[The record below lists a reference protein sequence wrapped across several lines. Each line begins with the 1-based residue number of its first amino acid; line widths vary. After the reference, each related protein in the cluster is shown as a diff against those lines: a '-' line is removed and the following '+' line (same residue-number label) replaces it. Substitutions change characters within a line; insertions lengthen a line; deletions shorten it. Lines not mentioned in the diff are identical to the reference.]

1 MNEYVAKALARLSG
15 RDPVEVLSTTPSRLE
30 DTFWELGPRG
40 LDRSYG
46 EGKWT
51 ARQLFAHLADVE
63 IVYGFRLRLALAE
76 TKPTVQVMDQ
86 DAWVKS
92 TGTGDT
98 SLAIELFRA
107 LRLWNLELIR
117 SLSPDDRAR
126 EMDHPERG
134 VETVDL
140 LVSLMA
146 AHDLG
151 HLEQLAAVPR
161 G

>member
-1 MNEYVAKALARLSG
+1 MHAYVSKALERLSG

-30 DTFWELGPRG
+30 DAFWELGPRG

-51 ARQLFAHLADVE
+51 ARQVFAHLADVE
-63 IVYGFRLRLALAE
+63 IVYGFRLRQALAE
-76 TKPTVQVMDQ
+76 PTPTVQVMNQ
-86 DAWVKS
+86 DAWAGL
-92 TGTGDT
+92 TAGGDT

-117 SLSPDDRAR
+117 SLSAGDRAR
-126 EMDHPERG
+126 EMVHPERG
-134 VETVDL
+134 VETVEL

-151 HLEQLAAVPR
+151 HLEHLAAVPR